1 MLLLE
6 VKDLFV
12 QVNTARQLLG
22 RVTII
27 YLLHWTSKCLTQV
40 LTTPEAKLQDKSIN
54 YPDFKDIKGQKIAK
68 RALEIVA
75 SKWYNLLMFGPPGTS
90 KSSLAGYIPSILS
103 KMSIQEILEC
113 STITSIAGKL
123 LLMH

>member
-1 MLLLE
+1 MLE

>member
-1 MLLLE
+1 M
-6 VKDLFV
+6 
-12 QVNTARQLLG
+12 
-22 RVTII
+22 
-27 YLLHWTSKCLTQV
+27 LHWTSKCLTQV

>member
-1 MLLLE
+1 M
-6 VKDLFV
+6 
-12 QVNTARQLLG
+12 
-22 RVTII
+22 
-27 YLLHWTSKCLTQV
+27 LHWTSKCLTQV

-75 SKWYNLLMFGPPGTS
+75 SRGYNLLMFGPPGTS